1 MASYAW
7 EQFTKIITWCKN
19 VMMSLYLG
27 RWEKAATETK
37 VWAMNQTTCTLSEFL
52 QLEKPL
58 QRLSE
63 TLLQPN
69 LCVHFKVNTLKLN
82 AGKGLLAQS
91 PASMTTL
98 MSREPGSEEESAKD
112 SISWFWDSEC
122 KLGLPLSSVARSSW
136 GLGQTA
142 AALTSPPISTQE
154 WDPQATG
161 WACRSVYHY
170 GTISKTST
178 SHF

>member
-1 MASYAW
+1 MAYAW

-19 VMMSLYLG
+19 VMMSIYLG

-91 PASMTTL
+91 PASMTTFNVQGAW
-98 MSREPGSEEESAKD
+98 PEEEPAKD
-112 SISWFWDSEC
+112 SISRFWDSEGQT
-122 KLGLPLSSVARSSW
+122 GLALSSVYGPSW
-136 GLGQTA
+136 GLGR
-142 AALTSPPISTQE
+142 LRLPSPPLPISTQE

-161 WACRSVYHY
+161 WACRLSVSLRH
-170 GTISKTST
+170 
-178 SHF
+178 HF

>member
-1 MASYAW
+1 
-7 EQFTKIITWCKN
+7 
-19 VMMSLYLG
+19 
-27 RWEKAATETK
+27 
-37 VWAMNQTTCTLSEFL
+37 MNQTTCTLSECL

-69 LCVHFKVNTLKLN
+69 LCAHFKVNTLKLN
-82 AGKGLLAQS
+82 AGKGLPAQS

-112 SISWFWDSEC
+112 SISWFRGSEC

-142 AALTSPPISTQE
+142 GPSLPLLCPSLPALLLHLLGSGRGGARQTGQKPLFLVVGASWASP
-154 WDPQATG
+154 WG
-161 WACRSVYHY
+161 R
-170 GTISKTST
+170 
-178 SHF
+178 